1 MYLGLPISDIK
12 VTKGQLN
19 VVCVK
24 SERRLGTWQGGLL
37 SSRGK
42 SILISSC
49 LSNIP
54 IYAMGM
60 CMLYEGNYQKLDS
73 TRSCFFWQG
82 TNKKRKYH
90 MVRWETLD
98 RPQGFWRAWFLLDVS
113 TMNSCLMCDKLRT
126 NHLRKRDFSTQT

>member
-24 SERRLGTWQGGLL
+24 TERRLSTWQGDLL

-60 CMLYEGNYQKLDS
+60 YMLYEGNYQKLNS
-73 TRSCFFWQG
+73 TR
-82 TNKKRKYH
+82 
-90 MVRWETLD
+90 E
-98 RPQGFWRAWFLLDVS
+98 FLLAR
-113 TMNSCLMCDKLRT
+113 DK
-126 NHLRKRDFSTQT
+126 